1 MPRSEKKFLLFLA
14 LAALLVRMIYL
25 YEMSSSPYFGAPF
38 LDELYHLDWAGDIA
52 AGKWLRDEPFFRA
65 PLYSCLL
72 GIFIR
77 IFGVNFYLIRFTQH
91 LWGVCAV
98 LAVYFLTRRVFS
110 RREAIIAGILAALYA
125 PFIFFEGEML
135 DIFLQ
140 FLLYPL
146 ILIQIFRT
154 WKMQTILNNL
164 LLGILIGISAIARPN
179 ILLFVPVL
187 LVFLGILWLKKRD
200 SFGDVAFRFFFL
212 FCGLILPI
220 IPPALHNYMVGRCF
234 VPISSYGG
242 INFYIGNNPNA
253 DGYTARTARRMYYFG
268 KYEDSVEMFAKEE
281 ARERLGRDN
290 LNAAEIS
297 NYWFRREVEWIRRK
311 PGAWIRLMLKKTVL
325 FFNNY
330 EIKNNKN
337 MYFVTRYSAIL
348 RFFLSFLP
356 FALVGS
362 LGLIGLVFAMIKK
375 RTPETLVLVLFF
387 ITYVIGVVLFFVSA
401 RYRAPVLVILFPF
414 AGYALTTLWDASGA
428 RRQFT
433 LFTGMGALV
442 ILMGLS
448 FTDWYHIKP
457 KDYSREHWS
466 VGNCWFEKG
475 NLDLAETH
483 LRKALELDPD
493 YDDALNNLGEA
504 LYKKQNYGDA
514 MDVFKE
520 LINRHPDYV
529 GGYNNLGV
537 CYESLM
543 MYEPAERN
551 YRRALEIYPGHVRA
565 RINLAEV
572 LIKQGKRDDAREEFE
587 QALRFMPQDL
597 RKNLLKDPR
606 FQSLK

>member
-1 MPRSEKKFLLFLA
+1 LSRSEKKFLLFLA

-25 YEMSSSPYFGAPF
+25 YEMSASPYFGAPF
-38 LDELYHLDWAGDIA
+38 LDEMYHLDWARDIA

-77 IFGVNFYLIRFTQH
+77 IFGVNFYLIRLTQH
-91 LWGVCAV
+91 LWGVCAA

-146 ILIQIFRT
+146 ILIQILRT
-154 WKMQTILNNL
+154 WKMQTIRNNL
-164 LLGILIGISAIARPN
+164 ALGILIGISAIARPN

-187 LVFLGILWLKKRD
+187 IVFLGILWLKKRD
-200 SFGDVAFRFFFL
+200 SFGDAAFRFFFL

-220 IPPALHNYMVGRCF
+220 IPPALHNYKVGRCF

-253 DGYTARTARRMYYFG
+253 DVYTARTARRMYFFG
-268 KYEDSVEMFAKEE
+268 RYEDSVEMFAKEE
-281 ARERLGRDN
+281 EGERLGRDN

-297 NYWFRREVEWIRRK
+297 NYWFRCAVEWIRRE
-311 PGAWIRLMLKKTVL
+311 PGAWIRLMLKKTAL

-348 RFFLSFLP
+348 RLFLSFLP

-387 ITYVIGVVLFFVSA
+387 ITYILGVVLFFVSA
-401 RYRAPVLVILFPF
+401 RYRAPALTILFPF
-414 AGYALTTLWDASGA
+414 AGYALTVLWDASGA

-448 FTDWYHIKP
+448 ITDWYHIKP
-457 KDYSREHWS
+457 PNFSREHWS

-483 LRKALELDPD
+483 FRKALELDPD

-504 LYKKQNYGDA
+504 LYEKQNYGDA
-514 MDVFKE
+514 MDVFKA
-520 LINRHPDYV
+520 LVKKYPDYV

-587 QALRFMPQDL
+587 QALRLAPQDL

-606 FQSLK
+606 FESLK

>member
-1 MPRSEKKFLLFLA
+1 MFLL
-14 LAALLVRMIYL
+14 LAAFLIRMIYL
-25 YEMSSSPYFGAPF
+25 YEMSASPYFGAPF
-38 LDELYHLDWAGDIA
+38 LDELYHLNWARDIA

-65 PLYSCLL
+65 PLYSYLL

-77 IFGVNFYLIRFTQH
+77 IFGVNFYLIRLAQH
-91 LWGVCAV
+91 LLGVGAA

-110 RREAIIAGILAALYA
+110 RREAVIAGILAALYA

-146 ILIQIFRT
+146 ILIQVLRT
-154 WKMQTILNNL
+154 WKMQTIRNNL
-164 LLGILIGISAIARPN
+164 LVGILIGISAIARPN

-187 LVFLGILWLKKRD
+187 LVFLGLLWLKKRD
-200 SFGDVAFRFFFL
+200 SFGDASFRFFFL

-220 IPPALHNYMVGRCF
+220 IPTALHNYKVGRCF

-242 INFYIGNNPNA
+242 INFYIGNNAGA
-253 DGYTARTARRMYYFG
+253 DGYTARTGRRMYFFG
-268 KYEDSVEMFAKEE
+268 RYEDSVEMYAKEE

-290 LNAAEIS
+290 PSAAQIS
-297 NYWFRREVEWIRRK
+297 NYWFRRAIGWIRQE
-311 PGAWIRLMLKKTVL
+311 PGAWIRLLLKKTAL
-325 FFNNY
+325 FFTNY

-362 LGLIGLVFAMIKK
+362 LGLLGFVFALIKK
-375 RTPETLVLVLFF
+375 RTPETLLLILFF
-387 ITYVIGVVLFFVSA
+387 ITYVLGVVLFFVSA
-401 RYRAPVLVILFPF
+401 RYRAPALTLLIPF
-414 AGYALTTLWDASGA
+414 ASYALTMLWDASGA
-428 RRQFT
+428 KRQFT
-433 LFTGMGALV
+433 LFSGMAMLV
-442 ILMGLS
+442 ILMGIS
-448 FTDWYHIKP
+448 FKDWFHIKP
-457 KDYSREHWS
+457 KDYSRDHWS

-483 LRKALELDPD
+483 FRKALELDPD
-493 YDDALNNLGEA
+493 YEDALNNLGEA
-504 LYKKQNYGDA
+504 LYEKKNYGDA
-514 MDVFKE
+514 MDVFKA
-520 LINRHPDYV
+520 LVKKYPDHV

-537 CYESLM
+537 CYESLL
-543 MYEPAERN
+543 MYRQAEQY
-551 YRRALEIYPGHVRA
+551 YRLALEIYPGHVRA

-572 LIKQGKRDDAREEFE
+572 LIKQGNRDDAREEFE
-587 QALRFMPQDL
+587 QALRLAPQDL

-606 FQSLK
+606 FQSLRR